1 MYSASR
7 SLMARISDKV
17 KGPGFW
23 AQLTGQFAVEEM
35 ISVTRACRS
44 TGVGRA
50 MVFPP
55 SYCRSPPN
63 LQIPAGRGN
72 SAASTDTKELRAVH
86 TPPIEQR
93 RPTFAVADSRTVLD
107 GGGCHGLLP
116 HPSG

>member
-1 MYSASR
+1 
-7 SLMARISDKV
+7 
-17 KGPGFW
+17 
-23 AQLTGQFAVEEM
+23 M

-86 TPPIEQR
+86 TRPIEQL
-93 RPTFAVADSRTVLD
+93 RPTFAVADSRTVL
-107 GGGCHGLLP
+107 GRRRVSLLITAAELQKLFSP
-116 HPSG
+116 TRWFAGDRSDWRTQIKWAAVLVQ